1 MYSNKYTVFFAVGVT
16 VAVAVTLALASS
28 GLRGLQDAN
37 FARAQRIAILQTVME
52 VDTETLDRDYETFIA
67 ERVLDYQGNTVA
79 DVAAFDLNV
88 LRESRKSPEDR
99 LFPLYI
105 YDGQGQTNYIVPIQ
119 GAGLWGPI
127 SAYLALDSDLTT
139 VDGVIFSHEKETPGL
154 GAEIATADFQNQF
167 NGKQLFAGS
176 GEFESIRV
184 LKGSG
189 NDTEDRP
196 HEVDGLTGATMT
208 TRGVTD
214 MFREELS
221 LYDNVFR
228 GMNP

>member
-16 VAVAVTLALASS
+16 VAVAVTLALAAS

-37 FARAQRIAILQTVME
+37 IARAQRIAILQTVMT
-52 VDTETLDRDYETFIA
+52 VDTETLDRDYEAFIT
-67 ERVLDYQGNTVA
+67 ETVLDYQGNTLA
-79 DVAAFDLNV
+79 EVAAFDLNV

-99 LFPLYI
+99 LFPVYV
-105 YDGQGQTNYIVPIQ
+105 YDRQGQTNYIVPIQ

-127 SAYLALDSDLTT
+127 SAYLALNGDLNTI
-139 VDGVIFSHEKETPGL
+139 DGVIFSHEKETPGL
-154 GAEIATADFQNQF
+154 GAEITTAQFQDQF
-167 NGKQLFAGS
+167 IGKQLFAGS
-176 GEFESIRV
+176 GEFESILV

-189 NDTEDRP
+189 NDTGGQP

-221 LYDNVFR
+221 LYHTVFE
-228 GMNP
+228 GLNP